1 MTERGKQTPGS
12 PFLMVATSIHSQ
24 RHTLYLRDW
33 PRVDVIQLDGEE
45 FCYFLL
51 DTQSLPPL
59 HLPSHA
65 RNEYFTL
72 EIYPKQK
79 SSAV

>member
-1 MTERGKQTPGS
+1 
-12 PFLMVATSIHSQ
+12 
-24 RHTLYLRDW
+24 
-33 PRVDVIQLDGEE
+33 VDVIQLDGEE